1 MGDMVG
7 SSCQCADL
15 LTEGLS
21 RGGVTEEALED
32 GGAIEAR
39 LLLGADRVT
48 LARILPF
55 KRNIVHQF

>member
-1 MGDMVG
+1 MVV
-7 SSCQCADL
+7 SNWQCADL

-48 LARILPF
+48 LAGVLAF
-55 KRNIVHQF
+55 KTNIVHQF